1 MCLNAD
7 GYELLLSLGGD
18 RDKRGAEEWR
28 LFANSPPPPP
38 PLPKPFPFEVLVL
51 RVLSLTSTGCTLNG
65 GANVGN
71 SQWARPLA
79 EVEVEDLGLLVIPI
93 VMLLASLVPSPL
105 LLLPSHKQ
113 VRVYEVDI
121 FPFFLSLSLMLRIA
135 YGVLCPRAHHAAQLT
150 VTTPTASL
158 LRSVDKNS
166 GKFSSDAN
174 SGTGGIGED
183 IYGPMEAGFSSQ
195 QDGILAQLGCATGK
209 GYLDGV

>member
-1 MCLNAD
+1 MQWN
-7 GYELLLSLGGD
+7 S
-18 RDKRGAEEWR
+18 KPAEEWR

-65 GANVGN
+65 GENVGN

-113 VRVYEVDI
+113 VRVYEVDLFSFSLVLLSYASISYI
-121 FPFFLSLSLMLRIA
+121 FPNA
-135 YGVLCPRAHHAAQLT
+135 
-150 VTTPTASL
+150 
-158 LRSVDKNS
+158 
-166 GKFSSDAN
+166 
-174 SGTGGIGED
+174 
-183 IYGPMEAGFSSQ
+183 
-195 QDGILAQLGCATGK
+195 
-209 GYLDGV
+209 